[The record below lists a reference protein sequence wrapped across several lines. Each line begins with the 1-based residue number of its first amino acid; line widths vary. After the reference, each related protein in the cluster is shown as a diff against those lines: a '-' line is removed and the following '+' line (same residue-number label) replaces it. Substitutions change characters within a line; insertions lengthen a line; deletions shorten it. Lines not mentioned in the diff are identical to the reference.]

1 MQERELK
8 LHIPLSQQTAVVK
21 ALELIKNRPPMR
33 LAAQYF
39 DTAQR
44 ALARQN
50 AALRLRLEGDQWVQ
64 TLKMRGDDELSH
76 IEYNHPRPEAL
87 LDLQLYDNTPAAA
100 LFKNIDIDKDL
111 EVRYQTDVQRTTAIL
126 KLGNLTNSTE
136 IELALDL
143 GFIKAK
149 NNELPISEIE
159 FELKSGDMAEVFH
172 LARVWLQRFELII
185 ELRTKSERGDAL
197 YEYAA
202 ENQVV
207 CKGAAA
213 ALAIAQQPY
222 RIPSNTIPF
231 QSELTEAYTQ
241 GASSFLSQVIRNAA
255 FLAGIDDIQAAEDLQ
270 ASYLMLMRVGIRRL
284 RSCRQLFRPWLTD
297 SELHLAKDLQKHYK
311 HFGLWRDK
319 DMLWLELQPK
329 LIAAGLPAA
338 KKLNPPKRKK
348 TSPQSLA
355 ASVEYQNLLLQ
366 SLANLV
372 LKQALSENT
381 SDAASSQKPLEDRL
395 EKWLARIK
403 KQSLRFN
410 ELNPSAQHRLRN
422 QIKRL
427 RYNLEVIGYTID
439 DPLYQALSKAQNQL
453 GDLCD
458 AYVAHDWYQKHA
470 VNSTQQLFAYQW
482 LEKRIEKSKTKS
494 KKTLAQL
501 QDQHLRTHQHSGSH

>member
-8 LHIPLSQQTAVVK
+8 LHIPSSQQTAVIAVF
-21 ALELIKNRPPMR
+21 ELIKNHPLMR

-39 DTAQR
+39 DTAHR
-44 ALARQN
+44 TLARQN
-50 AALRLRLEGDQWVQ
+50 AALRLRLEGNQWVQ

-87 LDLQLYDNTPAAA
+87 LDLQLYDHTPAAA
-100 LFKNIDIDKDL
+100 LFKDIDGHL

-126 KLGNLTNSTE
+126 KLGEGDKSTE

-143 GFIKAK
+143 GVIKAK

-159 FELKSGDMAEVFH
+159 FELKSGDMAEVFN
-172 LARVWLQRFELII
+172 LALVWLQRFELMI

-213 ALAIAQQPY
+213 ALVIAQQPY
-222 RIPSNTIPF
+222 RIPSNTNPF
-231 QSELTEAYTQ
+231 QPLLKEAYTQ
-241 GASSFLSQVIRNAA
+241 GASAFLSQVIRNAA
-255 FLAGIDDIQAAEDLQ
+255 FLAAIDGIQASEDLQ

-297 SELHLAKDLQKHYK
+297 SELSLAKELQNHYK

-355 ASVEYQNLLLQ
+355 ASVEYQSLLLQ

-372 LKQALSENT
+372 LKKALIENT
-381 SDAASSQKPLEDRL
+381 SDASLAQTSLEDRL

-410 ELNPSAQHRLRN
+410 ELKPSAQHRLRN

-427 RYNLEVIGYTID
+427 RYNLEVLGYTVD
-439 DPLYQALSKAQNQL
+439 DPLYLALSKAQNQL
-453 GDLCD
+453 GNLCD
-458 AYVAHDWYQKHA
+458 AYVAHEWYQKHA
-470 VNSTQQLFAYQW
+470 VNSAQKQFAYQW
-482 LEKRIEKSKTKS
+482 LEERIEKSKAKS
-494 KKTLAQL
+494 KKTLARL
-501 QDQHLRTHQHSGSH
+501 QDQRLRSHLKSESR